1 MHLKNLLSLFLL
13 LFSFSQIQG
22 QAIIKGRTGFKTDV
36 IDVYEVS
43 DYLTNTERKLLTV
56 SVDSNGIFAFNLP
69 VKSIKKI
76 ILRDKKY
83 FSWMYVQ
90 PNSRYFIQIPNDE
103 TNPSNFLKDNEIEM
117 EFFYLDSND
126 INYKILAFES
136 WMDNEITELVILKD
150 AQQTEFIKRV
160 RNFKNDVST
169 DYEQDTSIFFRNY
182 LKYSVGLNVDQIKF
196 LGSPS
201 INDKYSFY
209 LDSLPILY
217 RHDKYMEYVNL
228 FFNRYYFSLKSES
241 RKAIYDAVIRSD
253 AKTFLNALHSDE
265 YLKSTELTELVALKI
280 LYESFNTQEFPKSN
294 AIAIVEQ
301 LEFLVSNEE
310 LRTIARN
317 ILKSNNELKVGSRMK
332 DFKLNASISI
342 NLYQG
347 KHVYMHFFDP
357 NNQKC
362 LSEISALKK
371 LNEKYGKYISF
382 LTIYQTKE
390 SGFSSIEQRNL
401 DAIIWDKFALNPSHE
416 IWTELKINSF
426 PNYLLLDKNL
436 ILLASPA
443 LAPSPNGKYETI
455 EKTMYDIK
463 RSAENR

>member
-1 MHLKNLLSLFLL
+1 
-13 LFSFSQIQG
+13 
-22 QAIIKGRTGFKTDV
+22 
-36 IDVYEVS
+36 
-43 DYLTNTERKLLTV
+43 
-56 SVDSNGIFAFNLP
+56 VDSNGIFAFNLP
-69 VKSIKKI
+69 VNRIKKI

-136 WMDNEITELVILKD
+136 WMDNEITEL
-150 AQQTEFIKRV
+150 FIKRV
-160 RNFKNDVST
+160 RNFKNDIST

-182 LKYSVGLNVDQIKF
+182 IKYSVGLNVDQIKF

-217 RHDKYMEYVNL
+217 RHDKFMEYVNL

-280 LYESFNTQEFPKSN
+280 LYESLNTQEFPKSN

-401 DAIIWDKFALNPSHE
+401 DAIIWDKFELNPSHE

-436 ILLASPA
+436 VLLASPA

>member
-1 MHLKNLLSLFLL
+1 
-13 LFSFSQIQG
+13 
-22 QAIIKGRTGFKTDV
+22 
-36 IDVYEVS
+36 
-43 DYLTNTERKLLTV
+43 
-56 SVDSNGIFAFNLP
+56 
-69 VKSIKKI
+69 
-76 ILRDKKY
+76 
-83 FSWMYVQ
+83 
-90 PNSRYFIQIPNDE
+90 
-103 TNPSNFLKDNEIEM
+103 
-117 EFFYLDSND
+117 
-126 INYKILAFES
+126 
-136 WMDNEITELVILKD
+136 
-150 AQQTEFIKRV
+150 
-160 RNFKNDVST
+160 
-169 DYEQDTSIFFRNY
+169 
-182 LKYSVGLNVDQIKF
+182 
-196 LGSPS
+196 
-201 INDKYSFY
+201 
-209 LDSLPILY
+209 
-217 RHDKYMEYVNL
+217 MEYVNL

-280 LYESFNTQEFPKSN
+280 LYESLNTQEFPKSN

-436 ILLASPA
+436 VLLASPA

>member
-1 MHLKNLLSLFLL
+1 MLPKNLLLLFLL
-13 LFSFSQIQG
+13 FFSFKQIQG
-22 QAIIKGRTGFKTDV
+22 QTIIKGRTEFKTDLL
-36 IDVYEVS
+36 DVYEVS
-43 DYLTNTERKLLTV
+43 DYVTNIERKLLTV
-56 SVDSNGIFAFNLP
+56 SVDSNGIFAFNLT
-69 VKSIKKI
+69 VNDIRKI
-76 ILRDKKY
+76 ILRDKKH

-90 PNSRYFIQIPNDE
+90 PKSRYFIQLSKDSY
-103 TNPSNFLKDNEIEM
+103 TSSSFLKDNEIEM

-126 INYKILAFES
+126 INYKILGFES
-136 WMDNEITELVILKD
+136 WMDSEIAELFVLKD
-150 AQQTEFIKRV
+150 AQQAEFIKQV

-169 DYEQDTSIFFRNY
+169 EYEQDTSIFFRDY
-182 LKYSVGLNVDQIKF
+182 IKYSVGLNVDQIKF

-209 LDSLPILY
+209 LDSSPILY

-228 FFNRYYFSLKSES
+228 FFNRYYFSLNAES

-265 YLKSTELTELVALKI
+265 YLKSTELTELVALKM
-280 LYESFNTQEFPKSN
+280 LHESLNTQEFPKSN

-301 LEFLVSNEE
+301 LEFMVSNEE

-317 ILKSNNELKVGSRMK
+317 ILKCYNEVKVGSKMK
-332 DFKLNASISI
+332 DFKLNASVSL

-347 KHVYMHFFDP
+347 KHVYIHFFDP

-382 LTIYQTKE
+382 LTIYQSKTT
-390 SGFSSIEQRNL
+390 GFSAIEQRNL
-401 DAIIWDKFALNPSHE
+401 DAIIWDKFALDPAHE
-416 IWTELKINSF
+416 IWTDLKINSF
-426 PNYLLLDKNL
+426 PYYLLLDKNL
-436 ILLASPA
+436 VLLASPA